1 LRSEAKK
8 KLNAIAKRERAMFS
22 TVFEQTAEGEPE
34 GGGNDEASSRKEKAQ
49 ALDQLLRDAEHL
61 ENVVMRRS

>member
-1 LRSEAKK
+1 
-8 KLNAIAKRERAMFS
+8 MFS